1 MALYPVPW
9 FTTGG
14 VEGEGG
20 AENYG
25 ELARA
30 DAFIGSSGATG
41 VIDPTDFAVSALP
54 TPGAAVRVVK
64 GTGVIR
70 STYPGVV
77 GQSYVVQERDH
88 TDVPVEA
95 TGSSGAAKKYVY
107 LLIEDTQYTGQPPE
121 SVEDGP
127 YNSYH
132 VTTTLP
138 QFQPY
143 LLLGEINQPKST
155 ATITDDMITDRREL
169 AMPRREQ
176 LMFGRPRVA
185 EDESTTLGWSVADG
199 GEYFPGG
206 SGSPNSFN
214 VFVPE
219 WATRIL
225 IDASW
230 MSVRYAG
237 GANPHGLYW
246 IEFGDEYRDHT
257 WPGKQQREFRT
268 QRFAFN
274 SPGQSNNVSRTDW
287 RLMTSQSMPKKLRGK
302 EITIVFKAGRQDGG
316 PGSDVQM
323 DAFSGLGMHLAF
335 VQTTLDPKTQSD
347 PA

>member
-1 MALYPVPW
+1 MAVDPVPYVIHGAKHSADV
-9 FTTGG
+9 FRQAFFDATSGAEGVSNPTSLGVKATGTPSNQVRVFPGG
-14 VEGEGG
+14 VLVPNTYQGG
-20 AENYG
+20 
-25 ELARA
+25 
-30 DAFIGSSGATG
+30 D
-41 VIDPTDFAVSALP
+41 
-54 TPGAAVRVVK
+54 
-64 GTGVIR
+64 
-70 STYPGVV
+70 
-77 GQSYVVQERDH
+77 GQSYTGRNASQTLV
-88 TDVPVEA
+88 DVPA
-95 TGSSGAAKKYVY
+95 SDSTGAKTYYIIFRIQDPQFGGQAPSDPLVGPYAFLECVSTSANITDPHYRLAKVTVPASTSTIQQSM
-107 LLIEDTQYTGQPPE
+107 IEDLR
-121 SVEDGP
+121 SLA
-127 YNSYH
+127 
-132 VTTTLP
+132 LP
-138 QFQPY
+138 QRQP
-143 LLLGEINQPKST
+143 
-155 ATITDDMITDRREL
+155 
-169 AMPRREQ
+169 

-206 SGSPNSFN
+206 NGSPNSFN

-219 WATRIL
+219 WATRVL
-225 IDASW
+225 FDAAW

-287 RLMTSQSMPKKLRGK
+287 RLMTSQHMPKKLRGK

-323 DAFSGLGMHLAF
+323 DAFSGLGMHITF
-335 VQTTLDPKTQSD
+335 VQTTLDPVTNESPQ
-347 PA
+347 

>member
-41 VIDPTDFAVSALP
+41 VIDPTDFGVTALP
-54 TPGAAVRVVK
+54 TPGPAVRVTK

-77 GQSYVVQERDH
+77 GQAYVVQERDY

-107 LLIEDTQYTGQPPE
+107 LLIEDTQFTGQPPV

-143 LLLGEINQPKST
+143 LLLAEINQPKST
-155 ATITDDMITDRREL
+155 ATIENKHIVDRREL
-169 AMPRREQ
+169 ALPRRETYM
-176 LMFGRPRVA
+176 LGRPLTA
-185 EDESTTLGWSVADG
+185 MDTNPNLSWLVADG

-206 SGSPNSFN
+206 NGSFN
-214 VFVPE
+214 QFEILVPE
-219 WATRIL
+219 WATMVL
-225 IDASW
+225 FDAAW
-230 MSVRYAG
+230 MGVKYASG
-237 GANPHGLYW
+237 NNPHGEYW
-246 IEFGDEYRDHT
+246 LEFGDEYKPHT
-257 WPGKQQREFRT
+257 WPGKRQLEYGT
-268 QRFAFN
+268 QKFAFD
-274 SPGQSNNVSRTDW
+274 SPGSSNNNMRIDW
-287 RLMTSQSMPKKLRGK
+287 RLMSSNNMPKKLRGK
-302 EITIVFKAGRQDGG
+302 TVTFAFKAGRNDSF
-316 PGSDVQM
+316 PASAVSM
-323 DAFSGLGMHLAF
+323 DARSGLGMHITF
-335 VQTTLDPKTQSD
+335 VQTALDPKTQDD
-347 PA
+347 PI

>member
-1 MALYPVPW
+1 MAVDPVPYVVHGAKH
-9 FTTGG
+9 FADVFRQAFFDSTSGAEGVSNPTSLGVKATGTPSNQVRVFPGG
-14 VEGEGG
+14 VLVPNTYQGG
-20 AENYG
+20 
-25 ELARA
+25 
-30 DAFIGSSGATG
+30 D
-41 VIDPTDFAVSALP
+41 
-54 TPGAAVRVVK
+54 
-64 GTGVIR
+64 
-70 STYPGVV
+70 
-77 GQSYVVQERDH
+77 GQSYTGRNASQTLV
-88 TDVPVEA
+88 DVPA
-95 TGSSGAAKKYVY
+95 SDSTGAKSWYIIFRIQDPQFGGHSPADP
-107 LLIEDTQYTGQPPE
+107 LA
-121 SVEDGP
+121 GP
-127 YNSYH
+127 YAFLECVSTSANVSDPHYRLAK
-132 VTTTLP
+132 VTV
-138 QFQPY
+138 
-143 LLLGEINQPKST
+143 PKST
-155 ATITDDMITDRREL
+155 STIENSMIEDLRSL
-169 AMPRREQ
+169 AVPQRQQ

-185 EDESTTLGWSVADG
+185 EDESTSLGWSVADG

-206 SGSPNSFN
+206 NGSPNSFN

-237 GANPHGLYW
+237 GANPYGLYW

-335 VQTTLDPKTQSD
+335 VQTTL
-347 PA
+347 

>member
-1 MALYPVPW
+1 VEQRSLVQVRALHTRGSSDLRRELGRETHPKIPPRPHRSPRRGIRIHLPWHLTRWQRHGHHPLGIRPHKPRSMIMALYPVPW

-155 ATITDDMITDRREL
+155 A
-169 AMPRREQ
+169 
-176 LMFGRPRVA
+176 
-185 EDESTTLGWSVADG
+185 
-199 GEYFPGG
+199 
-206 SGSPNSFN
+206 
-214 VFVPE
+214 
-219 WATRIL
+219 
-225 IDASW
+225 
-230 MSVRYAG
+230 
-237 GANPHGLYW
+237 
-246 IEFGDEYRDHT
+246 
-257 WPGKQQREFRT
+257 
-268 QRFAFN
+268 
-274 SPGQSNNVSRTDW
+274 
-287 RLMTSQSMPKKLRGK
+287 
-302 EITIVFKAGRQDGG
+302 
-316 PGSDVQM
+316 
-323 DAFSGLGMHLAF
+323 
-335 VQTTLDPKTQSD
+335 
-347 PA
+347 